1 MCLLHDMLSNVAGT
15 FAYAAPELL
24 MGEPCDTR
32 ADLFSFGVIMWE
44 VLTHEIPV
52 RGNLRGIQTPEE
64 APVEVS
70 SSQVFCIQDN
80 ERYTKVIE
88 I

>member
-1 MCLLHDMLSNVAGT
+1 MCDYITGT

-52 RGNLRGIQTPEE
+52 RGNLRGILVPEE
-64 APVEVS
+64 APVEVELMNS
-70 SSQVFCIQDN
+70 SSQIFQKLLSGAILNIC
-80 ERYTKVIE
+80 R
-88 I
+88 

>member
-1 MCLLHDMLSNVAGT
+1 MFAGT

-52 RGNLRGIQTPEE
+52 RGNLRGIHIPEE
-64 APVEVS
+64 APQEVRRALCAVQFPS
-70 SSQVFCIQDN
+70 AMQ
-80 ERYTKVIE
+80 
-88 I
+88 